1 MCMAVTA
8 VPARRGV
15 WGVVQPNGDSLHIQL
30 TGDEWKHAYYT
41 ADGIKI
47 RQNEKGWWL
56 YEGSK
61 WRKAHDAVR
70 RSHCENRWIERHADR
85 MPAVQH
91 NCPMRIV
98 PGDPRNQ
105 GLEAEMIATDR
116 ARRAATAVAEAQ
128 SNPAIGTLTLAPRVP
143 VILVNFTDWSF
154 STSRELN
161 DSTFNAQLFYNT
173 YAGQKAD
180 GTSRYI
186 YHGSVARYLHDQSLG
201 QYHPQ
206 FDVVGPVTLSQGYA
220 YYGAGKGTS
229 ARAGE
234 MIKEACSL
242 VDDQVDF
249 SLYDSDNDGY
259 IDLVFVMYA
268 GFGENDGTYIDPRF
282 GLNTSNLVWPHYSTT
297 SSSTLFDGKQLRA
310 YECSNELDGYYSV
323 PGSLIEAGIG
333 VLCHEFGHGMGLPD
347 VYTGTT
353 QYMGTWSL
361 MDYGCYNGGTYLP
374 SGFTGYERWFCGWS
388 TPKLLNAA
396 ANDTLAAIGDTGEF
410 AIITADGTMPNG
422 PHNGAYYVLEN
433 HQRNG
438 WDKYA
443 AGAGLIVYRMQY
455 HSSWAHANSGTEGYI
470 LQPADGQLRYLDK
483 DGGYYVGKPGDCY
496 PTAATSFTSTETDA
510 YPVTD
515 IEQLSD
521 GRIAYRVMGGVP
533 AGAET
538 PAAQEEGVRK
548 YLRNGHIVIVRG
560 EQTYDILGR

>member
-1 MCMAVTA
+1 MAMGA

-41 ADGIKI
+41 ADGIQIK
-47 RQNEKGWWL
+47 QNEKGWWL

-61 WRKAHDAVR
+61 WRKAHDTER
-70 RSHCENRWIERHADR
+70 RSCCEKHWIEKHANR
-85 MPAVQH
+85 MPSVQH

-105 GLEAEMIATDR
+105 GMESEMIATDR
-116 ARRAATAVAEAQ
+116 ARRAATARAEAQ
-128 SNPAIGTLTLAPRVP
+128 SNPAIGTLTLTPRVP
-143 VILVNFTDWSF
+143 VILVNFANWSF
-154 STSRELN
+154 STTRELN
-161 DSTFNAQLFYNT
+161 DSTFNATLFH
-173 YAGQKAD
+173 
-180 GTSRYI
+180 GTNVTPNKTRT
-186 YHGSVARYLHDQSLG
+186 HGSVAGYLHDQSLG

-206 FDVVGPVTLSQGYA
+206 FDVIGPVTLSQGYA

-234 MIKEACSL
+234 MIQEACTL
-242 VDDQVDF
+242 VDDSVDF

-268 GFGENDGTYIDPRF
+268 GLGENDGTYIDPAF
-282 GLNTSNLVWPHYSTT
+282 GVTVSDLVWPHYSTT
-297 SSSTLFDGKQLRA
+297 SSSTLFDGKRLRA
-310 YECSNELDGYYSV
+310 YECSNELDGYFSHPDYLV
-323 PGSLIEAGIG
+323 EAGIG

-361 MDYGCYNGGTYLP
+361 MDYGCYNYDTYVP
-374 SGFTGYERWFCGWS
+374 SPFTGYERWFCGWS
-388 TPKLLNAA
+388 SPKLLNTA
-396 ANDTLAAIGDTGEF
+396 ANDTLAAISETGEF
-410 AIITADGTMPNG
+410 AIITADGTMPSG
-422 PHNGAYYVLEN
+422 PHDGAYYVLEN
-433 HQRNG
+433 HQKSG

-443 AGAGLIVYRMQY
+443 AGAGMIVYRMQY
-455 HSSWAHANSGTEGYI
+455 HSGWSHANSGIEGYI
-470 LQPADGQLRYLDK
+470 LKPADGQLRYYNS
-483 DGGYYVGKPGDCY
+483 GYYVGKAGDCY
-496 PTAATSFTSTETDA
+496 PTASTSFAPTETAD

-533 AGAET
+533 AGTENSVAPT
-538 PAAQEEGVRK
+538 DGVRK
-548 YLRNGHIVIVRG
+548 ILQNGHIVIVQG
-560 EQTYDILGR
+560 DQTYDILGR